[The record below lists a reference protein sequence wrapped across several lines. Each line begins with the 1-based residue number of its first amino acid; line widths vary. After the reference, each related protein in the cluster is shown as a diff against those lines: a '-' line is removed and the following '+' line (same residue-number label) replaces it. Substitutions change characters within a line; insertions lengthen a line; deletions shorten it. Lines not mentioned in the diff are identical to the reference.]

1 VSQHWKP
8 EPLAAPVVDPDFP
21 QLSPIERAAEVIR
34 FMLSRLEYWLSPLG
48 NLREFMRLN
57 LRLAVLVAVP
67 VLMVAPLM
75 SLGLKQ
81 FNNWISLLSESMS
94 SFVLLP
100 FSILLTILLVS
111 GLIYIGKSVLELRY
125 RFQRREHY
133 Y

>member
-1 VSQHWKP
+1 
-8 EPLAAPVVDPDFP
+8 LAAPVVDPDFP